1 MRPGSSTSH
10 TLSCS
15 SHSSST
21 LDTEEWCQHRGRM
34 APSYPSYLV
43 SCSLSGS
50 AGIRSLS
57 AASSFLFSSSTR

>member
-1 MRPGSSTSH
+1 MKPGSSTSH

-34 APSYPSYLV
+34 APSYLV
-43 SCSLSGS
+43 ICSLSGS

-57 AASSFLFSSSTR
+57 AASSFLFSSSMR